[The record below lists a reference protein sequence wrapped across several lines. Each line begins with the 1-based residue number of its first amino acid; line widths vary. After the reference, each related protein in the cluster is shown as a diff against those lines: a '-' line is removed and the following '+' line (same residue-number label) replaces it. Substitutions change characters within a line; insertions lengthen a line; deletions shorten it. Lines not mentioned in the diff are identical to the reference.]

1 MATWNAQFEDSAC
14 WKKLEELKRELI
26 RVRPLVPETT
36 AQLEQY
42 SKLHDF
48 SVVIDR
54 IKNNLNPSLV
64 SSSFLQKIENGLE
77 SIVAQLRGKND
88 SEISQALDSGCRALD
103 QLPLEFVFYST
114 TNLDSL
120 KSSEVKIDAAV
131 DLVRALEGRIADQST
146 KLTELQTL
154 LDQKKAEIEALKETT
169 LGNFAALEVSEKEKF
184 VETIQDLNN
193 QTSQTIKT
201 IESKLK
207 EAERIVGV
215 IGNIGMAGG
224 YQKTANEER
233 IAKWIW
239 QAIAAGSLALLV
251 YFATTHIS
259 GITDLN
265 QFLPRFLVAVSFIA
279 LASYAGMQG
288 ERHRK
293 SEMENRKLELGI
305 ASIDPFLSNL
315 QPAER
320 DKLKESLIHKLFE
333 QAPETTDLK
342 TGIPETSVDL
352 LERLK
357 KLLAP

>member
-1 MATWNAQFEDSAC
+1 MATWNTQFEDSGC
-14 WKKLEELKRELI
+14 WKKLEELDRELI
-26 RVRPLVPETT
+26 RIRSHVPETT
-36 AQLEQY
+36 TQLEQY
-42 SKLHDF
+42 SKLNDL
-48 SVVIDR
+48 STVISR
-54 IKNNLNPSLV
+54 VKNNLNPSLV
-64 SSSFLQKIENGLE
+64 SNSFLQKIENGLE
-77 SIVAQLRGKND
+77 SVVVQLRGKNE
-88 SEISQALDSGCRALD
+88 SEISPALEAACRAFD

-114 TNLDSL
+114 TCLDSL

-131 DLVRALEGRIADQST
+131 DLVRLLEEKITAQST
-146 KLTELQTL
+146 KLTELQSF
-154 LDQKKAEIEALKETT
+154 LDQKKVEVANLKESITQ
-169 LGNFAALEVSEKEKF
+169 NFTALEISEKEKF
-184 VETIQDLNN
+184 VETVQDLNQQGT
-193 QTSQTIKT
+193 QTLIT

-207 EAERIVGV
+207 EAEKIVGV

-233 IAKWIW
+233 IAKWVW
-239 QAIAAGSLALLV
+239 QAIASGSLVLLI

-265 QFLPRFLVAVSFIA
+265 QLVPRFLVATSFIA

-333 QAPETTDLK
+333 QAPESSNLQ
-342 TGIPETSVDL
+342 TGIPETNIDL
-352 LERLK
+352 LERVK
-357 KLLAP
+357 KLFST

>member
-1 MATWNAQFEDSAC
+1 MTTWNAQFEDSAC

-26 RVRPLVPETT
+26 RIRPLVPETT

-42 SKLHDF
+42 SKLHDL

-54 IKNNLNPSLV
+54 IKGNLNPGLV
-64 SSSFLQKIENGLE
+64 SISFLQKIENGLE

-88 SEISQALDSGCRALD
+88 GEIPQALDSGCRALD

-131 DLVRALEGRIADQST
+131 DLVKVLEGRITAQST
-146 KLTELQTL
+146 KLSELQTL
-154 LDQKKAEIEALKETT
+154 LDQKKTEVESLKETVSN
-169 LGNFAALEVSEKEKF
+169 NFSALEVSEKEKF
-184 VETIQDLNN
+184 VEIIQDLNN
-193 QTSQTIKT
+193 QGSQIIKT

-233 IAKWIW
+233 NAKWVW
-239 QAIAAGSLALLV
+239 QFIAAGSLAALI

-259 GITDLN
+259 GITDLD
-265 QFLPRFLVAVSFIA
+265 QLLPRFFVAASFVA

-293 SEMENRKLELGI
+293 SEMENRRLELGI

-333 QAPETTDLK
+333 QAPDTVDLK
-342 TGIPETSVDL
+342 TGIPETSIDL
-352 LERLK
+352 IERLQK
-357 KLLAP
+357 AIKS